1 MNGLLQ
7 DVRYAIRQVRK
18 SPGVLAV
25 VVLSL
30 ALGIGANSTIFSV
43 LNAVLYRPMP
53 YEHPERLVAI
63 WETEQGHPD
72 STQPAP
78 IAEMNDWKKQN
89 HVFEDIALTS
99 SNERST
105 LSGLGEAE
113 PIRVQD
119 VTPNFF
125 SLLRVKPILGRIFS
139 AEEMQDTTQT
149 VVISSSF
156 WKRHFNN
163 DPDVLEKSFNIQGVV
178 STVVGVMPA
187 GFAPFYDEPIDLW
200 QPVNAESG
208 RYSERIDHWLMPVAR
223 LKAGVT
229 LAQAQLEMDVI
240 ARRLERAYPAT
251 NKGIGKKVVPLHQ
264 ELFGWAGKA
273 LYPLFGAVAF
283 VLLIACVNV
292 ANLLQS
298 RTEVRRKEYALRA
311 ALGSGR
317 RRLIQQLFAECGLL
331 ALLGGGLG
339 VALTIAGIELFRKL
353 AGQFPNA
360 GDIRVDAQ
368 VLLFTLGVSI
378 FTALLFGLAPALQ
391 ASRADLNLALRESE
405 GRTSTASRG
414 WARHSLAV
422 SEVAL
427 AMVLLV
433 GAGLMIKTMLRLHQ
447 VDPGF
452 DPKNV
457 TTMSIQLPEGGKYLE
472 RVPGGDMEKPLPPVR
487 SFYQQLVERVAVL
500 PGVESAGFMSG
511 GPSEMLTFS
520 ILGHAPPPPDGRP
533 RAVRSVV
540 NASLFRTLKIP
551 LRKGRYLDEHDTQT
565 APWGVVINETVAR
578 RYFPNED
585 PIGQQVML
593 RYDPYLVEEPQPRR
607 IVGVVGDVKHFGLGQ
622 PAPPFI
628 YLSYLQQPAVFP
640 GGAVVPF
647 LDQML
652 MLRISSGTVSHQTD
666 LASAVKKVVGDLDPD
681 QPVTDIRTMDQALE
695 ESIGDSRFYMSLF
708 GVFAGIAVLL
718 AVVGIYGVMSY
729 FVSERTHEIGIRVA
743 LGAFP
748 SDVITLVG
756 KLGLKLTLIGVA
768 IGIGLA
774 IGLTRLIAQFLVGV
788 KPTDAVTYAIV
799 AAGLVGV
806 SLLACYIPA
815 SRAANVDP
823 MVALRYE

>member
-1 MNGLLQ
+1 MNGVLQ
-7 DVRYAIRQVRK
+7 DLRYAVRQLRK
-18 SPGVLAV
+18 SPGFLAV

-30 ALGIGANSTIFSV
+30 ALGIGANSSIFSV
-43 LNAVLYRPMP
+43 LNAVIYRPMP

-72 STQPAP
+72 STQPPP
-78 IAEMNDWKKQN
+78 IAELNDWKKQN

-99 SNERST
+99 ENERST

-125 SLLRVKPILGRIFS
+125 SLLGVKPILGRIFS

-163 DPDVLEKSFNIQGVV
+163 DPNVLGKSFNTQGVF

-200 QPVNAESG
+200 QPINAESS

-223 LKAGVT
+223 LKRGVT
-229 LAQAQLEMDVI
+229 VVQAQMEMNVI
-240 ARRLERAYPAT
+240 ARRLENAYPTT

-264 ELFGWAGKA
+264 DLFGWAGKA

-317 RRLIQQLFAECGLL
+317 RRLIQQLLAESGLL

-339 VALTIAGIELFRKL
+339 VVLTFAGIELFRKL
-353 AGQFPNA
+353 AGEFPNA
-360 GDIRVDAQ
+360 GDISVDAQ

-378 FTALLFGLAPALQ
+378 VTAILFGLAPAIQ
-391 ASRADLNLALRESE
+391 ASRADLNLALREGE

-472 RVPGGDMEKPLPPVR
+472 RVPGGDMEKPLPTVR
-487 SFYQQLVERVAVL
+487 TFYQQLVERVAVL
-500 PGVESAGFMSG
+500 PGVESAGLMSG
-511 GPSEMLTFS
+511 GPQEMLTFS
-520 ILGHAPPPPDGRP
+520 ILGHAAPPPDGRP

-565 APWGVVINETVAR
+565 APWAVVINEAAAR

-585 PIGQQVML
+585 PIGEQLML
-593 RYDPYLVEEPQPRR
+593 RYDPYAVEEPQPRR

-622 PAPPFI
+622 PAPPFV

-652 MLRISSGTVSHQTD
+652 MVRIASGSVSHQT
-666 LASAVKKVVGDLDPD
+666 LAFAVKKVVADLDPD
-681 QPVTDIRTMDQALE
+681 QPVTGVMTMDQALE

-708 GVFAGIAVLL
+708 GIFAGIAVLL

-788 KPTDAVTYAIV
+788 KPTDPVTYAMV

-806 SLLACYIPA
+806 SLLACYLPA
-815 SRAANVDP
+815 RRAANVDP